1 MFDFDIKGKG
11 HKATYPQ
18 MPLTNV
24 FAVSWLLANI
34 LLFVPKAE
42 ATRKEAY
49 TMLHS

>member
-11 HKATYPQ
+11 HNTTYP
-18 MPLTNV
+18 LKLLSNV
-24 FAVSWLLANI
+24 FPVGWLLASI
-34 LLFVPKAE
+34 LVFVPKAE